1 MLKNN
6 FFLYAYVS
14 IKQWSVENIKMPYD
28 IKIIVLIQ
36 VICWKDKV
44 CYFNNKNAI
53 CMMKINRGKT
63 VNQAKIMFKT
73 LFKELGISTKVQA
86 KMIERKGKLD
96 AKKGM
101 CNSKLVI
108 EILMQHWF
116 PKK

>member
-1 MLKNN
+1 
-6 FFLYAYVS
+6 
-14 IKQWSVENIKMPYD
+14 
-28 IKIIVLIQ
+28 
-36 VICWKDKV
+36 
-44 CYFNNKNAI
+44 
-53 CMMKINRGKT
+53 
-63 VNQAKIMFKT
+63 MFKT